1 MKRVRLIRNSILRAF
16 AESVYYNQDR
26 LYRLWIVSPWIGL
39 DEGRGDA
46 VLHLIESLRGKRCE
60 LTLFTRPPAEAW
72 HRRAIELLRKNLN
85 PIIYQSP
92 TLHTKLYVL
101 ECNGFRSAI
110 LGSPNLTPR
119 ANRINQEIAVEF
131 RSTNDDPTDNISAV
145 LLELIEYASSLREVC
160 DLL

>member
-16 AESVYYNQDR
+16 AESVYYNQTR
-26 LYRLWIVSPWIGL
+26 LYRLWIVSPWIGF
-39 DEGRGDA
+39 DDGRGDA
-46 VLHLIESLRGKRCE
+46 VLQLIESLRGKRCE
-60 LTLFTRPPAEAW
+60 LTLFTRPPTEIW
-72 HRRAIELLRKNLN
+72 HLRAIGLLKDNLS
-85 PIIYQSP
+85 PIIYQSA

-131 RSTNDDPTDNISAV
+131 RSTNDDP
-145 LLELIEYASSLREVC
+145 
-160 DLL
+160 